1 MAALKRALITPT
13 LQRIAVIVEKRGR
26 RTDTG
31 KYVSGEF
38 GNLGNRLLLQSFDES
53 SSTKSSAIGI
63 STSASN
69 PAR

>member
-38 GNLGNRLLLQSFDES
+38 GNLGNRLLLQS
-53 SSTKSSAIGI
+53 GI
-63 STSASN
+63 LLS
-69 PAR
+69 